1 MDRLLR
7 IAVLIKQIPRF
18 EAMEL
23 GPDGRIVRD
32 GLELEMNAYCRRAVS
47 KGVEL
52 ADANGGTCTAFT
64 LGPPT
69 AEDVLREAVA
79 WGADEG
85 VLITDPVF
93 AGSDTLATARA
104 GGGARSRR
112 PVRPRA
118 DGTELRRCR
127 HGSGPA

>member
-1 MDRLLR
+1 MR

-23 GPDGRIVRD
+23 GPDGRIVRA

-69 AEDVLREAVA
+69 AEDVLRVLVVGDSVSVQVAEGSPTCAGKGKVA
-79 WGADEG
+79 WSWGLTMIQPWAKTTSPSSETG
-85 VLITDPVF
+85 
-93 AGSDTLATARA
+93 
-104 GGGARSRR
+104 
-112 PVRPRA
+112 
-118 DGTELRRCR
+118 
-127 HGSGPA
+127 